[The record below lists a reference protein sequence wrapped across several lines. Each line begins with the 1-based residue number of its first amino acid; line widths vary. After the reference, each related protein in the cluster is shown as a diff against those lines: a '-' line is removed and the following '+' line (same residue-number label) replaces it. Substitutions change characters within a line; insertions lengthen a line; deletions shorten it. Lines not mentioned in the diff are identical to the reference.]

1 MRCIWLARTA
11 SWRKCGWRPA
21 VRSGRRTAVLDLVL
35 ENGRVVDGTGNPW
48 FFGDVGIKDGTIVE
62 LGRVNQRGL
71 ETIDARG
78 RVVSPGFIDGHCHSD
93 LMVLDDPRSEIKLR
107 QGVTTEVV
115 GNCGMTP
122 APFAPRNLDL
132 LRTYAEPVLGNSEQE
147 WRWETVEQYF
157 DALLGARPSENV
169 ATYVGHG
176 TLRIA
181 AMGFENRPA
190 SGEELDRMKGL
201 LEEALQAGAIG
212 LSLGLMYAPGSY
224 TPREELAELCSV
236 LSRYDGLL
244 ATHIRGEGN
253 SLIPSLEEVIWI
265 AERSDVPLQISHLK
279 AAGGANWGSV
289 TRAMD
294 IIEDARSRGLDVTCD
309 IYPYTAGSTSL
320 TTLLPPWALEG
331 GVSRTLERL
340 GDPAARERIKAELRQ
355 EQDDWDNL
363 VASTGWDSVYISS
376 LSRDD
381 AANLAGKNIL
391 EASEAR
397 GVDPED
403 SMMDL
408 LLEQDGKVS
417 IVFFHMA
424 GSDVEQVIRWGRSLI
439 ASDSLHDQAEKPHP
453 RLYGTFPH
461 VLARYVREKK
471 LLTLEEA
478 VRKMTSFPA
487 SRFNLGKRGLIAPGY
502 AADLVVF
509 DPETVQDTATYEDPK
524 HFPEGISHVL
534 VNGTKAVEAG
544 SLLETGEGTV
554 IERSTP

>member
-1 MRCIWLARTA
+1 
-11 SWRKCGWRPA
+11 
-21 VRSGRRTAVLDLVL
+21 VLDLVL
-35 ENGRVVDGTGNPW
+35 ENGRLVDGTGNPW

-62 LGRVNQRGL
+62 VRRVDQRGL
-71 ETIDARG
+71 ETIDVGG

-93 LMVLDDPRSEIKLR
+93 LMVLDDPRSEIKLQ

-115 GNCGMTP
+115 GNCGITP
-122 APFAPRNLDL
+122 APFAAQNLDL
-132 LRTYAEPVLGNSEQE
+132 LRTYVEPVLGNTGRE

-157 DALLGARPSENV
+157 DALMEVGPSENV

-181 AMGFENRPA
+181 VMGFENRPA

-253 SLIPSLEEVIWI
+253 SLTPSIEEVIWI
-265 AERSDVPLQISHLK
+265 AERSGVPLQISHLK
-279 AAGGANWGSV
+279 AAGGGNWGSV
-289 TRAMD
+289 TRAMEL
-294 IIEDARSRGLDVTCD
+294 IEEARSRGLDVTCD
-309 IYPYTAGSTSL
+309 VYPYTAGSTSL

-331 GVSRTLERL
+331 GVSKTLKRL
-340 GDPAARERIKAELRQ
+340 EDTISRKRIKAELRQ

-376 LSRDD
+376 LSNDHD
-381 AANLAGKNIL
+381 SNLAGKNIL
-391 EASEAR
+391 EASESR

-403 SMMDL
+403 CMMDL

-424 GSDVEQVIRWGRSLI
+424 GSDVEQVIRWERSLI

-471 LLTLEEA
+471 LLSLEEA

-487 SRFNLGKRGLIAPGY
+487 RRFKLGKRGLIVPGY

-509 DPETVQDTATYEDPK
+509 DPEKIMDTATYEDPK

-534 VNGTKAVEAG
+534 VNGAKAVESGA
-544 SLLETGEGTV
+544 LLRTGEGTV
-554 IERSTP
+554 IGRCTP

>member
-1 MRCIWLARTA
+1 
-11 SWRKCGWRPA
+11 
-21 VRSGRRTAVLDLVL
+21 VLDLVI
-35 ENGRVVDGTGNPW
+35 ENGRIVDGTGNPW
-48 FFGDVGIKDGTIVE
+48 FLGDVGIKDGRLVE
-62 LGRVNQRGL
+62 VGRVDQRGL
-71 ETIDARG
+71 ETIDAGG

-93 LMVLDDPRSEIKLR
+93 LMVLDDPGSEIKLQ

-122 APFAPRNLDL
+122 APFAPQNLDL
-132 LRTYAEPVLGNSEQE
+132 LRTYVEPVLGKTGRE
-147 WRWETVEQYF
+147 WRWESIGQYF
-157 DALLGARPSENV
+157 DVLMEVQPSENV
-169 ATYVGHG
+169 ATFVGHG

-181 AMGFENRPA
+181 VMGFENRPA
-190 SGEELDRMKGL
+190 SDEELNRMKGL

-253 SLIPSLEEVIWI
+253 SLIPSIEEVIWI
-265 AERSDVPLQISHLK
+265 SERSGVPLQVSHLK
-279 AAGGANWGSV
+279 AAGGGNWGSV
-289 TRAMD
+289 TRAMEL
-294 IIEDARSRGLDVTCD
+294 IEEARSRGLDVTCD
-309 IYPYTAGSTSL
+309 VYPYTAGSTSL

-331 GVSRTLERL
+331 GVAQTLERL
-340 GDPAARERIKAELRQ
+340 GDPASRERIKAELRQ

-376 LSRDD
+376 LSRDHEVD
-381 AANLAGKNIL
+381 LAGKNIL
-391 EASEAR
+391 EVSKSR
-397 GVDPED
+397 GVDAED
-403 SMMDL
+403 YMMDL

-424 GSDVEQVIRWGRSLI
+424 GSDVEQVIGWGRSLI

-461 VLARYVREKK
+461 VLARYVREKQ

-487 SRFNLGKRGLIAPGY
+487 RRFKLGKRGLITPGY

-509 DPETVQDTATYEDPK
+509 DPEKIIDKATYEDPK

-534 VNGTKAVEAG
+534 INGAKAVEAG
-544 SLLETGEGTV
+544 TLLRAGEGTV
-554 IERSTP
+554 IGRSNL

>member
-1 MRCIWLARTA
+1 MAM
-11 SWRKCGWRPA
+11 
-21 VRSGRRTAVLDLVL
+21 LDLVIG
-35 ENGRVVDGTGNPW
+35 NGRLVDGTGNPGY
-48 FFGDVGIKDGTIVE
+48 FGDVGIKDGKIVE
-62 LGRVNQRGL
+62 VGRVRGSGL
-71 ETIDARG
+71 ERIDASG

-93 LMVLDDPRSEIKLR
+93 LMVLDDPGSEIKLQ

-122 APFAPRNLDL
+122 APFTPRNLDL
-132 LRTYAEPVLGNSEQE
+132 LRTYVEPVLGNTGRE
-147 WRWETVEQYF
+147 WRWESVEQYF
-157 DALLGARPSENV
+157 DALLEAQPSENV

-181 AMGFENRPA
+181 VMGFENRPA
-190 SGEELDRMKGL
+190 TGEELNRMKGL

-224 TPREELAELCSV
+224 TPREELAELCAV

-265 AERSDVPLQISHLK
+265 AERSGVSLQISHLK

-289 TRAMD
+289 TRAME
-294 IIEDARSRGLDVTCD
+294 IIEEARSRGLDVTCD
-309 IYPYTAGSTSL
+309 VYPYTAGSTSL

-331 GVSRTLERL
+331 GISQTLEKL
-340 GDPAARERIKAELRQ
+340 GDSDSRERIKAELRE

-376 LSRDD
+376 LNREDD
-381 AANLAGKNIL
+381 ANLAGKNIL
-391 EASEAR
+391 EVSESR
-397 GVDPED
+397 GIDPED
-403 SMMDL
+403 FMMDL

-417 IVFFHMA
+417 MVFFHMA

-471 LLTLEEA
+471 MLTLEDA

-487 SRFNLGKRGLIAPGY
+487 GRFKLGKRGLISPGY

-509 DPETVQDTATYEDPK
+509 DPETILDTATYEDPK

-534 VNGTKAVEAG
+534 VNGKKAVEAG
-544 SLLETGEGTV
+544 SLLKTGAGTV

>member
-1 MRCIWLARTA
+1 M
-11 SWRKCGWRPA
+11 
-21 VRSGRRTAVLDLVL
+21 LDLVI
-35 ENGRVVDGTGNPW
+35 ENGRLVDGTGNPW
-48 FFGDVGIKDGTIVE
+48 YFGDVGIKGGEIVE
-62 LGRVNQRGL
+62 VGRVSQRGL
-71 ETIDARG
+71 EKIDAGG

-93 LMVLDDPRSEIKLR
+93 LMVLDDPGSEIKLK

-122 APFAPRNLDL
+122 APFAAQNLDL
-132 LRTYAEPVLGNSEQE
+132 LRTYVEPVLGNTGRE

-157 DALLGARPSENV
+157 DVLLDAKPSENV

-181 AMGFENRPA
+181 VMGFENRPA
-190 SGEELDRMKGL
+190 SGEELERMKRL

-253 SLIPSLEEVIWI
+253 SLIPSIEEVIWI
-265 AERSDVPLQISHLK
+265 AERSGVPLQISHLK
-279 AAGGANWGSV
+279 AAGGGNWGSV
-289 TRAMD
+289 TRAMEL
-294 IIEDARSRGLDVTCD
+294 IEDARSRGLDVTCD
-309 IYPYTAGSTSL
+309 VYPYTAGSTSL

-331 GVSRTLERL
+331 GVSQSLERL
-340 GDPAARERIKAELRQ
+340 GDSSSREKIKAELRE

-376 LSRDD
+376 LSRDHD
-381 AANLAGKNIL
+381 ADLAGKNIL
-391 EASEAR
+391 EVSDSR
-397 GVDPED
+397 GIDPED
-403 SMMDL
+403 CMMDL
-408 LLEQDGKVS
+408 LRGQDGKVS

-424 GSDVEQVIRWGRSLI
+424 GSDVEQVIRWERSLI

-487 SRFNLGKRGLIAPGY
+487 SRFKLGKRGLITPGY

-509 DPETVQDTATYEDPK
+509 DPEAILDTATYEDPK

-534 VNGTKAVEAG
+534 VNGAKAIESGAR
-544 SLLETGEGTV
+544 LETGEGKV
-554 IERSTP
+554 IGREKR

>member
-1 MRCIWLARTA
+1 M
-11 SWRKCGWRPA
+11 
-21 VRSGRRTAVLDLVL
+21 AVLDLVI
-35 ENGRVVDGTGNPW
+35 ENGRLVNGTGNPW
-48 FFGDVGIKDGTIVE
+48 YFGDVGIKDGQIVE
-62 LGRVNQRGL
+62 VGRVQGSGL
-71 ETIDARG
+71 EKIDVGG
-78 RVVSPGFIDGHCHSD
+78 RVVAPGFIDGHCHSD
-93 LMVLDDPRSEIKLR
+93 LMVLDDPGSEIKLQ

-122 APFAPRNLDL
+122 APFTPHNLDL
-132 LRTYAEPVLGNSEQE
+132 LRTYVEPVLGNTGQE
-147 WRWETVEQYF
+147 WRWESVEQYF
-157 DALLGARPSENV
+157 EALLEVKPSENV

-181 AMGFENRPA
+181 VMGFENRPA

-201 LEEALQAGAIG
+201 LEESLQAGAIG

-236 LSRYDGLL
+236 LSRHDGLL

-253 SLIPSLEEVIWI
+253 SLVSSLEEVIWI
-265 AERSDVPLQISHLK
+265 AERSGVPLQISHFK

-289 TRAMD
+289 SEAMEL
-294 IIEDARSRGLDVTCD
+294 IEDGRSRGLDVTCD
-309 IYPYTAGSTSL
+309 VYPYTAGSTSL

-340 GDPAARERIKAELRQ
+340 GDPASRDRIKAELRE

-381 AANLAGKNIL
+381 DANLAGKNIL
-391 EASEAR
+391 EAGESR
-397 GVDPED
+397 GVDSED
-403 SMMDL
+403 FMMDL
-408 LLEQDGKVS
+408 LLEQNGKVS
-417 IVFFHMA
+417 MVFFHMA
-424 GSDVEQVIRWGRSLI
+424 GSDVEQVIQWERSLI

-461 VLARYVREKK
+461 VLSRYVREKK

-487 SRFNLGKRGLIAPGY
+487 SRFKLGKRGLIAPGY
-502 AADLVVF
+502 VADLVVF
-509 DPETVQDTATYEDPK
+509 DPETILDTATYEDPK

-534 VNGTKAVEAG
+534 VNGKKAVEAG
-544 SLLETGEGTV
+544 SLLKTGAGTV